1 MELHLGMKTRGGLGG
16 MINCIAI
23 VENFHQRVFRYNLEN
38 ISISSNHL
46 ADQCYLIRVILPKW
60 LTFLMPNVEK

>member
-16 MINCIAI
+16 MINCIAV
-23 VENFHQRVFRYNLEN
+23 VENFHQRVFKYNLEN

-46 ADQCYLIRVILPKW
+46 ADQCYLQSYFAKMVNL
-60 LTFLMPNVEK
+60 FDA